1 MNNNNSKI
9 TKQIKKMNLR
19 VSIGNNT
26 SHSFLSDPA
35 RFSFSLSR
43 YKFVAKMFEG
53 FNEVLEVGAGDG
65 FKSTI
70 VGQFCKNLTL
80 SDLELENQK
89 EYDRTKVKKFKF
101 ILNDFTKK
109 SLKKKYDGI
118 YLLDVLEHIS
128 KKKENLF
135 LTNLKKS
142 LKTNGSIIIGMPSLE
157 SQKYASKLSKLGH
170 INCKTKKELRKFL
183 YRHFNNVYLFS
194 MNDEVV
200 HTGFDKMSHY
210 ILAIAN
216 SKKKRAT

>member
-9 TKQIKKMNLR
+9 TNKIKKLNLR

-43 YKFVAKMFEG
+43 YKFVAKMFED

-65 FKSTI
+65 FKSSI

-80 SDLELENQK
+80 SDLESENQR
-89 EYDRTKVKKFKF
+89 EYNRTKVKKYKF
-101 ILNDFTKK
+101 ILNDFTKN

-135 LTNLKKS
+135 LINLKKS
-142 LKTNGSIIIGMPSLE
+142 LKKNGSIIIGMPSLE

-170 INCKTKKELRKFL
+170 VNCKTKKELRKFL
-183 YRHFNNVYLFS
+183 LRHFNNVYLFS

-210 ILAIAN
+210 ILGIAN
-216 SKKKRAT
+216 SKKN

>member
-9 TKQIKKMNLR
+9 TKKIKKMNLR

-43 YKFVAKMFEG
+43 YKFVAKMFED

-65 FKSTI
+65 FKSPI

-128 KKKENLF
+128 KKEENLF

-183 YRHFNNVYLFS
+183 HHHFNNVYLFS

-216 SKKKRAT
+216 SKK

>member
-109 SLKKKYDGI
+109 SINKKFLGI
-118 YLLDVLEHIS
+118 YLIGLNENIS
-128 KKKENLF
+128 KKK
-135 LTNLKKS
+135 
-142 LKTNGSIIIGMPSLE
+142 
-157 SQKYASKLSKLGH
+157 
-170 INCKTKKELRKFL
+170 
-183 YRHFNNVYLFS
+183 
-194 MNDEVV
+194 
-200 HTGFDKMSHY
+200 
-210 ILAIAN
+210 
-216 SKKKRAT
+216 

>member
-118 YLLDVLEHIS
+118 YLFHI
-128 KKKENLF
+128 KE
-135 LTNLKKS
+135 K
-142 LKTNGSIIIGMPSLE
+142 I
-157 SQKYASKLSKLGH
+157 
-170 INCKTKKELRKFL
+170 TKK
-183 YRHFNNVYLFS
+183 Y
-194 MNDEVV
+194 
-200 HTGFDKMSHY
+200 HTC
-210 ILAIAN
+210 L
-216 SKKKRAT
+216 

>member
-1 MNNNNSKI
+1 
-9 TKQIKKMNLR
+9 MNLR

-43 YKFVAKMFEG
+43 YKFVAKMFED

-128 KKKENLF
+128 KKEENLF

-183 YRHFNNVYLFS
+183 HHHFNNVYLFS

-216 SKKKRAT
+216 SKK

>member
-9 TKQIKKMNLR
+9 TKKIKKMNLR

-43 YKFVAKMFEG
+43 YKFVAKMFED

-128 KKKENLF
+128 KKEENLF

-183 YRHFNNVYLFS
+183 HHHFNNVYLFS

-216 SKKKRAT
+216 SKK